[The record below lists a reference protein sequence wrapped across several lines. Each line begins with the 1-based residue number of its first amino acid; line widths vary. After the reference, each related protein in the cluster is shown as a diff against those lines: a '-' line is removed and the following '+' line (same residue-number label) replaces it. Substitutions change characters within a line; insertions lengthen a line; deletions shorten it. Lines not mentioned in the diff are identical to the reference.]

1 MGDGEQKTR
10 ELCPNLTTS
19 DDLVNR
25 IGALSV
31 DNLNKDK
38 VIMGLWQ
45 NIDEF
50 GVNIKTLTEENV
62 VLNNFKGNQEALF
75 RNKEDEITQLK
86 EARANYKN
94 KVNKQFDEKNARIRD
109 LEKILKTIEAEA
121 VINQEE
127 VRNELMKTR
136 KEFALFKES
145 LKPKKVKKKKINAKP
160 ARA

>member
-31 DNLNKDK
+31 ESLNKDK
-38 VIMGLWQ
+38 VIIGLWH

-50 GVNIKTLTEENV
+50 GANIKTLTEENA
-62 VLNNFKGNQEALF
+62 VLNNFKENQEALF
-75 RNKEDEITQLK
+75 KNKEDEITRLR
-86 EARANYKN
+86 EARADYKN
-94 KVNKQFDEKNARIRD
+94 RVNKKFDKKNAKIRD
-109 LEKILKTIEAEA
+109 LEKALKTIEAEA

-136 KEFALFKES
+136 KEFALFKKS
-145 LKPKKVKKKKINAKP
+145 LKPK
-160 ARA
+160 RA